1 MVGGCGHTHAAGLM
15 GMAVE
20 AAVLEVGIHCA
31 DGWNGGVVTGILFG
45 GRGGCKCACS
55 HSLGVKNTVDWFCT
69 SFLFNSTTN
78 VVLFS

>member
-45 GRGGCKCACS
+45 GRGDGNVRVLTHWELKTLLIGFA
-55 HSLGVKNTVDWFCT
+55 L
-69 SFLFNSTTN
+69 LF
-78 VVLFS
+78 F